1 MEKIQI
7 AVLMTCHNRRETV
20 LVCLDALKNQR
31 TIDDAGLQVYLVD
44 AGSTDGTVGAVRER
58 FPDVN
63 LIPRDDS
70 LFWCGGM
77 RAAFDEAA
85 KEDHDYYLWLN
96 DDTTLQDHAV
106 RTLLDTC
113 RQVRAWEGRDCII
126 VGSTRDPQTGQHTYG
141 GAVRSSRYRPI
152 KFSPVIPSS
161 KPQRCDTMNGNCVL
175 LPREVVSLIGGLS
188 PEFTHAMADTDYGLR
203 AKAAGVPIWVA
214 PKYMGFCERNPPPP
228 WTNPKIPLRK
238 RLEIMKSPKG
248 RPPCEWVFFAR
259 RHTGLR
265 WPVHWFGLYL
275 RTLFPRIWT
284 RQDG

>member
-1 MEKIQI
+1 MAKIQI
-7 AVLMTCHNRRETV
+7 AVLMTCHNRRESV

-44 AGSTDGTVGAVRER
+44 AGSTDGTACAVRER

-63 LIPRDDS
+63 LIPRNDS

-85 KEDHDYYLWLN
+85 KEDYDHYLWLN
-96 DDTTLQDHAV
+96 DDTTLEDQAV
-106 RTLLDTC
+106 RSLLDTS

-126 VGSTRDPQTGQHTYG
+126 IGSTCDPQTGQHTYG

-175 LPREVVSLIGGLS
+175 LPREVVSLIGG
-188 PEFTHAMADTDYGLR
+188 YR
-203 AKAAGVPIWVA
+203 
-214 PKYMGFCERNPPPP
+214 
-228 WTNPKIPLRK
+228 
-238 RLEIMKSPKG
+238 
-248 RPPCEWVFFAR
+248 
-259 RHTGLR
+259 
-265 WPVHWFGLYL
+265 L
-275 RTLFPRIWT
+275 RTASQRSGDPYLGRAEISGSLRT
-284 RQDG
+284 